1 MSAFSDF
8 VMRDVFQHNVPP
20 LPVILK
26 HVQDDDIGVLSQ

>member
-8 VMRDVFQHNVPP
+8 VMRDVFQHNVRP

-26 HVQDDDIGVLSQ
+26 HVQDVDIGVLSQ